1 MAPAAEQDFTN
12 RRPDHIR
19 RQDMGL
25 MDKVKEQATVLA
37 QKTQDTARDS
47 RAKLDQVQV
56 KRRADAMLRDLGAA
70 VYAERTGR
78 STAETD
84 AKIDK
89 LVSDLT
95 AFETEH
101 GPSFVGLHS
110 GDADHGDQESRGKSG
125 SPDDEGDD
133 GGTTMV

>member
-1 MAPAAEQDFTN
+1 
-12 RRPDHIR
+12 
-19 RQDMGL
+19 MGL

-78 STAETD
+78 STTETD

-101 GPSFVGLHS
+101 GASFVGMDS
-110 GDADHGDQESRGKSG
+110 DQESGGKSG
-125 SPDDEGDD
+125 SSDDEGSDD

>member
-1 MAPAAEQDFTN
+1 
-12 RRPDHIR
+12 
-19 RQDMGL
+19 MGL

-37 QKTQDTARDS
+37 QKTQETAKDS

-56 KRRADAMLRDLGAA
+56 KRRADALLRDLGAA

-84 AKIDK
+84 AKIDQ

-101 GPSFVGLHS
+101 GPGFVGLQPGHTDEEP
-110 GDADHGDQESRGKSG
+110 GGKSG
-125 SPDDEGDD
+125 SSDDEGSED